1 MASIQYHSNIGHL
14 VSQSISSPPVSSD
27 RNFILRPRR
36 PLSCTITAATQDGEF
51 SSPMNGRRDNKS
63 TPTSSLRPRSLYKS
77 RKRRVSPNDTES
89 PSKDYMSLHTQRLTS
104 GAQQQPKTFL
114 STPEFCPR
122 RERVLDKPR
131 MGSFSHQVQ
140 DFLNDEYLKENTLIR
155 RQPRQVS
162 VCSSTSPKLSTSNV
176 TRTKS
181 STSSRRFMSPKRRPL
196 ASLQPVRTPE
206 RPSVVSREAFLP
218 LTPSYYQQNSWQC
231 LSPPPAARLHH
242 ASASASTQQGRHV
255 TSSNDESILLQH
267 IFDLPLGS
275 GAMNSDRANCKE
287 KLASTSK
294 PAETRSTPRRT
305 FVPSLNQ
312 RFGCNA
318 KSFFH
323 KPQEKTKLSRTSIFL
338 AKRTQYQQEISPPP
352 CAIISTSF
360 ESHERSYSTDK
371 FDDDIVSG
379 YDSSQSSL
387 SDSSDELDH
396 KNINEADFFLLSP
409 FQSLSISSPIVTG
422 KKQRKQDN
430 CC

>member
-1 MASIQYHSNIGHL
+1 MTSLQYHSNIGHL
-14 VSQSISSPPVSSD
+14 VSQSISSPPVASD
-27 RNFILRPRR
+27 RNFILLPRR
-36 PLSCTITAATQDGEF
+36 PLSCTGTAATQNVGF
-51 SSPMNGRRDNKS
+51 STPMNGRRDKKS
-63 TPTSSLRPRSLYKS
+63 TPISSLRPRSLYKS

-89 PSKDYMSLHTQRLTS
+89 PSKDCMSLHTQRLTS
-104 GAQQQPKTFL
+104 GAQQQLKTFL
-114 STPEFCPR
+114 STPESGPR

-131 MGSFSHQVQ
+131 MGSFSLQDQ
-140 DFLNDEYLKENTLIR
+140 DFLNDENLKENTPIR
-155 RQPRQVS
+155 RQPRKVS

-176 TRTKS
+176 TRKKS
-181 STSSRRFMSPKRRPL
+181 STSSRSPMSPKRRPL

-242 ASASASTQQGRHV
+242 ASVSTQQGQHV

-267 IFDLPLGS
+267 IFDLSLGS
-275 GAMNSDRANCKE
+275 GSMNSDRANCRE
-287 KLASTSK
+287 KLVSTSK

-312 RFGCNA
+312 RFGCNT

-323 KPQEKTKLSRTSIFL
+323 KPQEKTELSKTSIAL
-338 AKRTQYQQEISPPP
+338 AKRTQFQQEISPPP

-396 KNINEADFFLLSP
+396 KNINEADFFLLNP